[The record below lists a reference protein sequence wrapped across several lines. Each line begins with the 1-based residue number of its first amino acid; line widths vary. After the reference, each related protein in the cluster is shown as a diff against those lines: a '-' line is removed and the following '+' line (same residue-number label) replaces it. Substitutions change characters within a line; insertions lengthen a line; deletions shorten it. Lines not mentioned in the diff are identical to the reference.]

1 MSDHPRFVLNRSVVM
16 LVYKQPFLDWLNIA
30 DPNPLPMTLEDL
42 QDDNDTFLIPQF
54 DDPQDSIKWVE
65 KRWQILFDGLLFDW
79 LTDDA
84 MWPQNRTVKM
94 FREWFGIEVHSMVWD
109 LADEML
115 QVEDWGGDG
124 AEQGAENPNINLH

>member
-1 MSDHPRFVLNRSVVM
+1 M
-16 LVYKQPFLDWLNIA
+16 
-30 DPNPLPMTLEDL
+30 
-42 QDDNDTFLIPQF
+42 
-54 DDPQDSIKWVE
+54 E

-94 FREWFGIEVHSMVWD
+94 FREWIDIEVHSMVWD